1 MYLRDYFSVGCLMS
15 KVGSHNEDMQLLE
28 YASLR
33 QEILQNKSYIF
44 ERPLL
49 IVGAFV
55 AAITQLGKSD
65 FAILMPPILIF
76 ILLINFWFTANRLR
90 SNARISAYIDVILES
105 ADSTKWIGWERS
117 LRIYRLLIKT
127 SPEVL
132 EEKVSK
138 FFNASAVPD
147 ALMFYPAIY
156 RFHLGI
162 VIFSI
167 IIYILLISNDKLC
180 RPEFLIS
187 LIAMILL
194 NIFLFYH
201 FLVRSPPAKMKN
213 LIERERAIWMVLFE
227 EN

>member
-1 MYLRDYFSVGCLMS
+1 MS
-15 KVGSHNEDMQLLE
+15 KVGSYNEEMQQLE
-28 YASLR
+28 YAALR

-65 FAILMPPILIF
+65 FAILMPPIL
-76 ILLINFWFTANRLR
+76 T
-90 SNARISAYIDVILES
+90 
-105 ADSTKWIGWERS
+105 
-117 LRIYRLLIKT
+117 
-127 SPEVL
+127 
-132 EEKVSK
+132 
-138 FFNASAVPD
+138 
-147 ALMFYPAIY
+147 
-156 RFHLGI
+156 
-162 VIFSI
+162 
-167 IIYILLISNDKLC
+167 
-180 RPEFLIS
+180 

-201 FLVRSPPAKMKN
+201 FLVRSPPGKMKN